1 MVCVCNVRL
10 IARLNDNDYYRG
22 RGIFSEEIILGMKNF
37 SSEIIRTKWN
47 FAIHKL
53 RFPRSFVS
61 LK

>member
-1 MVCVCNVRL
+1 MCNVRL

-22 RGIFSEEIILGMKNF
+22 RGIFLYRNKFGKHEEYF
-37 SSEIIRTKWN
+37 SNEIIRRN
-47 FAIHKL
+47 EILAAHKL